1 MHFNWANTTLAV
13 LLAMRLWYAVVTNG
27 KPIYE
32 MSGKKGALW
41 ILVIT
46 FLLWAGGF
54 WR

>member
-1 MHFNWANTTLAV
+1 MHFTWANTALAV
-13 LLAMRLWYAVVTNG
+13 LLVIRLGYAVATNG

-41 ILVIT
+41 VFMIT